1 MTGSVTLFDEVGFAA
16 SLGKVPPDRLLAMV
30 TSEAARAVMAPEL
43 GRIAVG
49 APADLIALPAAG
61 DPADT
66 LLAAQP
72 STLALVM
79 VGGVVRLAAR
89 RFAWAGD
96 LEAVTL
102 GGERST
108 FSAASRP

>member
-1 MTGSVTLFDEVGFAA
+1 M
-16 SLGKVPPDRLLAMV
+16 
-30 TSEAARAVMAPEL
+30 

-79 VGGVVRLAAR
+79 VGGGCAWRPVASPGRAIWR
-89 RFAWAGD
+89 RSGWAGS
-96 LEAVTL
+96 
-102 GGERST
+102 GST